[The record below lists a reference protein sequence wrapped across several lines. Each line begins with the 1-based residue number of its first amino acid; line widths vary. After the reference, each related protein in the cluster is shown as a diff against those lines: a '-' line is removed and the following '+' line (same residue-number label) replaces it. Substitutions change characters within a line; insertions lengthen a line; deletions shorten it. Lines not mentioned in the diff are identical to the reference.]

1 MWGGLRRPMG
11 PFQVTC
17 VLATA
22 GFAAAFSTAPFD
34 AQQGRGTLPTP
45 DALDVNG
52 LNLPAENLIALTAL
66 DVGGWKKEADDIAA
80 NYARFGERM
89 PPALIKQL
97 EDLRARLAE
106 SQLPK

>member
-45 DALDVNG
+45 DAPKLG
-52 LNLPAENLIALTAL
+52 SL
-66 DVGGWKKEADDIAA
+66 
-80 NYARFGERM
+80 GERILGERID
-89 PPALIKQL
+89 ANTV
-97 EDLRARLAE
+97 AVV
-106 SQLPK
+106 SVTS